1 MQIDKK
7 LYDEINE
14 FCQINGLKTK
24 DFIHKTLKEAFL
36 KEKYGETPFRK
47 NEAFITPIV
56 VNQENIYNQV
66 STPPVV
72 NETIQEVIN
81 EPCEKVLDT
90 NLKEVTTD
98 TIEVVETLSVSSQE
112 NVVKPKAKKK
122 RTLK

>member
-36 KEKYGETPFRK
+36 KEKYGETPFKK

-56 VNQENIYNQV
+56 INQENICNQV
-66 STPPVV
+66 SMPPVV
-72 NETIQEVIN
+72 TEVTQEIIN

-90 NLKEVTTD
+90 DSNEIIANTVEEV
-98 TIEVVETLSVSSQE
+98 IVSSQE
-112 NVVKPKAKKK
+112 NVVKPKVKKK

>member
-24 DFIHKTLKEAFL
+24 DFIHKILKEAFL
-36 KEKYGETPFRK
+36 KEKYGETPFK
-47 NEAFITPIV
+47 KKETFITPIV
-56 VNQENIYNQV
+56 INQEHVYNQA
-66 STPPVV
+66 STLPVT

-81 EPCEKVLDT
+81 EPCEKIVETD
-90 NLKEVTTD
+90 LKEVTVNT
-98 TIEVVETLSVSSQE
+98 TEVVENLSPPSQE